1 MYVARVNE
9 QPTGPPPSGVWV
21 DGMWTEKKFLHPISF
36 SQITIVIS
44 YVLTMHMYFTYLV
57 ATKFR
62 TFPTYGLT
70 TYIPVSTFL

>member
-1 MYVARVNE
+1 MYMARVNE
-9 QPTGPPPSGVWV
+9 QPTSPPPLGVWV
-21 DGMWTEKKFLHPISF
+21 DGMWTEKKFFIQF
-36 SQITIVIS
+36 FTIVIS